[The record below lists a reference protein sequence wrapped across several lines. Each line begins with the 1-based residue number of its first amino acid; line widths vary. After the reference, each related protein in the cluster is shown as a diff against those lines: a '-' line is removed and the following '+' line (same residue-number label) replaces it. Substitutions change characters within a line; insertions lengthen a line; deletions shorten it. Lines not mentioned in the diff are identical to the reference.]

1 MTPQRIVIV
10 GASLAGLNAA
20 EALREAGY
28 DGTLTLVGEEPHA
41 PYDRPPL
48 SKQVLSGWVAANR
61 TRLPRRIA
69 LGADWRLGVA
79 AVGLD
84 RERRLVRLADG
95 DETPF
100 DRLVVATGA
109 HARPWPDPGQAALGG
124 VHVLR
129 TCDDAAALVRDL
141 KTARRVLV
149 IGAGFTGCE
158 VASACRARGLATTV
172 VEIGEAPLLPQ
183 LGALVADHAKAL
195 QIRAGVDLRCGA
207 TAAALVG
214 DAGRLAGVRLASGA
228 EIEADVA
235 VVCLG
240 AVRNTD
246 WLAGACL
253 DAGPLG
259 IAIDV
264 HGRALRAD
272 GEADPD
278 IFACGDA
285 ASAPSALAGGA
296 RISVEHW
303 AAAVEQARVV
313 AANIVAPGSQR
324 LDLAPPRF
332 WSMQFGA
339 NFKSVGL
346 PPLADEVM
354 LAQGSVES
362 GRFVALY
369 GRAGS
374 LVGILAVNQA
384 QWLPFYERD
393 LLRGGSFPPTYRVVD
408 APPDAQ
414 RQPARFASAAVAGA
428 SEPALN

>member
-1 MTPQRIVIV
+1 MKPRRIVIV

-20 EALREAGY
+20 EGLREAGY
-28 DGTLTLVGEEPHA
+28 AGALTLVGEEPHA

-48 SKQVLSGWVAANR
+48 SKQVLSGWVAADR
-61 TRLPRRIA
+61 TRLPRRLA
-69 LGADWRLGVA
+69 LGADWRLGLA

-95 DETPF
+95 DELPF

-109 HARPWPDPGQAALGG
+109 RARPWPDPGQAALRG
-124 VHVLR
+124 VHLLR

-141 KTARRVLV
+141 ETARRVVV

-195 QIRAGVDLRCGA
+195 QLRAGVDLRCGA
-207 TAAALVG
+207 RAAALVG
-214 DAGRLAGVRLASGA
+214 DAGRLAGVRLADGA

-235 VVCLG
+235 VACLG

-246 WLAGACL
+246 WLADAGL

-259 IAIDV
+259 IAVDI
-264 HGRALRAD
+264 HGRAQRAD
-272 GEADPD
+272 GEPDPD

-285 ASAPSALAGGA
+285 ARAPSALAGGA

-303 AAAVEQARVV
+303 AAAVEQAKVV
-313 AANIVAPGSQR
+313 AANIVTPRSQR

-354 LAQGSVES
+354 LAQGSVDS

-369 GRAGS
+369 GRAGRV
-374 LVGILAVNQA
+374 VGVLAVNQA
-384 QWLPFYERD
+384 QWLPFYERE

-408 APPDAQ
+408 APADAL
-414 RQPARFASAAVAGA
+414 RQPARFASVAVARA